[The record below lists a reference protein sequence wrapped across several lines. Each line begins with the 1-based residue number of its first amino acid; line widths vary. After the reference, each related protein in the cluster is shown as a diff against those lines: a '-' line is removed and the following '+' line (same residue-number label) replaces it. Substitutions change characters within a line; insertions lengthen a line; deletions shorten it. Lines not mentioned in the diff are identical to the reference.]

1 MSEFW
6 VAHHGI
12 DLTSKVQYEASNI
25 GGTAKITG
33 RIDALYGNVVIE
45 YKKYGILNKKSILNK
60 GIKQLREQYLDKL
73 QEKIKPKFIGILFDG
88 VSIIFIKFNK
98 NTSSWEER
106 YELFNQDNLYEW
118 ILYITGSSKKQ
129 VTPKILKND
138 FSLNQNYVT
147 NFIHQLY
154 EKLITSQNDRVNM
167 LYNEWV
173 KTFRYIYGGV
183 LDELNINDIFSDL
196 FNDDML
202 NNKDIKIDKLLFI
215 VYTYYSFIV
224 KLFASEIAC
233 VNIKIAPETPIKLI
247 RESNDMQES
256 LRYIEDGNFFR
267 DIANIDNYIEGGFFS
282 WYLEVL
288 DTDLENSIKEIL
300 SVVNEY
306 EPNSFFVEEQTSRDL
321 LKSLYEDIVPLKIR
335 HDLGEYYT
343 PDWLAQLAVDD
354 SGFIGNEDSKVLDPA
369 CGSGAF
375 IVEFINRIKSYTCD
389 SKLNLSNSQMI
400 EYICSRVVG
409 FDVNPV
415 AILTARTNY
424 LIAISPYID
433 FGSNQAITIPIY
445 LADSIITPTTESKG
459 KIENNSY
466 RISTVEGEFSIPK
479 SLLDKNLLGN
489 ILRVVEQ
496 TIYETYPLADFNKR
510 IKNEGIIL
518 DNFEQ
523 DEIDIFYTKISELHK
538 VNKNQIWAK
547 IILNS
552 FAPLLFND
560 FSHVIGNPPWIK
572 WDFLSKEY
580 RNKLSIL
587 YLDIYKLFAHK
598 GMKASLGYAHDD
610 ISILFTYIAMDKYLR
625 DNGKLTFI
633 LKQTLYKSIAGEQ
646 FRRFAIEKTNQSTPV
661 KCLGV
666 HDLLKLNPFG
676 QGQETSIVT
685 LEKNSTNKYP
695 VPYYQWNKNVRSRFK
710 HSDISEYVKE
720 NCSITNLDAY
730 PDPMTGSHTSPW
742 IIIPNGQP
750 LPHISKHK
758 SFYKA
763 RHGVV
768 NDLNSVFLLDIISKT
783 QGGIRIKNLGD
794 KGKKKTK
801 TITKNIE
808 TTLIYPLIK
817 PRDTKKWG
825 ITTYQYMIVPQIK
838 AGDNN
843 ESELRTELPNSYSF
857 LKSFETELGTRKS
870 KWFYGGDKPFYSL
883 FGIGTYTFQK
893 FKIVW
898 CCMSYLPN
906 FSVVSDIEDEFIGR
920 KTFIPDNTIGYISV
934 NNENEAYYICSILN
948 SDKIKALFSLRSSK
962 SKW

>member
-1 MSEFW
+1 M
-6 VAHHGI
+6 
-12 DLTSKVQYEASNI
+12 
-25 GGTAKITG
+25 
-33 RIDALYGNVVIE
+33 
-45 YKKYGILNKKSILNK
+45 
-60 GIKQLREQYLDKL
+60 LD
-73 QEKIKPKFIGILFDG
+73 
-88 VSIIFIKFNK
+88 
-98 NTSSWEER
+98 
-106 YELFNQDNLYEW
+106 
-118 ILYITGSSKKQ
+118 
-129 VTPKILKND
+129 
-138 FSLNQNYVT
+138 
-147 NFIHQLY
+147 
-154 EKLITSQNDRVNM
+154 
-167 LYNEWV
+167 
-173 KTFRYIYGGV
+173 
-183 LDELNINDIFSDL
+183 
-196 FNDDML
+196 
-202 NNKDIKIDKLLFI
+202 NKDIKIDKLLFI

-247 RESNDMQES
+247 LKSNNLQES

-267 DIANIDNYIEGGFFS
+267 DITNIDNYIEGGFFS

-288 DTDLENSIKEIL
+288 DKDLENSINEIL
-300 SVVNEY
+300 SIVNEY

-354 SGFIGNEDSKVLDPA
+354 GGFIGDEDSKVLDPA

-375 IVEFINRIKSYTCD
+375 IVEFINRIKSYTYN
-389 SKLNLSNSQMI
+389 KLNLTNYQMI
-400 EYICSRVVG
+400 DYICSRVIG

-415 AILTARTNY
+415 AILTTRTNY

-445 LADSIITPTTESKG
+445 LTDSIITPTTESKG

-466 RISTVEGEFSIPK
+466 KISTVEGEFSIPK

-489 ILRVVEQ
+489 ILRTVEQ
-496 TIYETYPLADFNKR
+496 TIYESYPLFDFNKR

-523 DEIDIFYTKISELHK
+523 EEIDIFYTKITELHK

-552 FAPLLFND
+552 FAPLLFNN

-580 RNKLSIL
+580 RNKLSVL
-587 YLDIYKLFAHK
+587 YLDIYKLFSHK

-625 DNGKLTFI
+625 DNGKLTFV

-646 FRRFAIEKTNQSTPV
+646 FRTFIIEKTNSSTPI

-685 LEKNSTNKYP
+685 LEKNNTNTYP
-695 VPYYQWNKNVRSRFK
+695 VPYYQWNKNIRSKFK
-710 HSDISEYVKE
+710 HSDISKYVKE

-730 PDPMTGSHTSPW
+730 PDPMTGSHTAPW
-742 IIIPNGQP
+742 IIIPTGQA
-750 LPHISKHK
+750 LPHISKNK

-783 QGGIRIKNLGD
+783 QDGIRIKNLGD

-808 TTLIYPLIK
+808 TDLIYPLIK

-843 ESELRTELPNSYSF
+843 ESELRTELPQSYSF
-857 LKSFETELGTRKS
+857 LKSFESEFGTRKS

-893 FKIVW
+893 YKIVW

-906 FSVVSDIEDEFIGR
+906 FSVVSDIEDEFIGT

-934 NNENEAYYICSILN
+934 DNENEAYYICSILN
-948 SDKIKALFSLRSSK
+948 SNKIKALFSLRSSK
-962 SKW
+962 SKWGLSIEMINNVPIREFNKTNKLHVELFKLSKKAHHNINEKKVITLENKMNLIIDSNEFLND